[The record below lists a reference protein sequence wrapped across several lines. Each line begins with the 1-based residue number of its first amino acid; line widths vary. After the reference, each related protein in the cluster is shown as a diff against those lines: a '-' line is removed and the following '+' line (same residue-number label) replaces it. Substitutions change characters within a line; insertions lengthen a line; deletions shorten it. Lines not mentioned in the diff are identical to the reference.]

1 VLESFS
7 SRAFRKN
14 QNLAGTLWARL
25 ETNSKCGNHFQAR
38 PFSNLTS
45 SAKKNFTTKP
55 ILIFT
60 LG

>member
-1 VLESFS
+1 VGAFFVA
-7 SRAFRKN
+7 AFRKN

-25 ETNSKCGNHFQAR
+25 EINSKKRICFQDW

-45 SAKKNFTTKP
+45 SAKKNFTTEP

-60 LG
+60 PG